1 VTEYVRYLIP
11 AALLFAGAIHLPPL
25 IGVLGPARPAKLYG
39 VAVAEPNLEILL
51 RHRAVL
57 FGLLGAFVVYAAFRP
72 ELWDL
77 GLIAGIVSIVAF
89 IVLVRRIGGATPQLV
104 RVVRVDVLGLVLL
117 MVAAALRLMSPGE
130 R

>member
-1 VTEYVRYLIP
+1 VIDYVSYLVP

-25 IGVLGPARPAKLYG
+25 VGVLGPARLAKLYG
-39 VAVAEPNLEILL
+39 VTVTEPNLEVLM

-57 FGLLGAFVVYAAFRP
+57 FGLLGAFFVYAAFRS

-89 IVLVRRIGGATPQLV
+89 IGLAWRSAGTTPQLS
-104 RVVRVDVLGLVLL
+104 RVVRIDILGLLL
-117 MVAAALRLMSPGE
+117 LVAAAAFRVLSGHEP
-130 R
+130 